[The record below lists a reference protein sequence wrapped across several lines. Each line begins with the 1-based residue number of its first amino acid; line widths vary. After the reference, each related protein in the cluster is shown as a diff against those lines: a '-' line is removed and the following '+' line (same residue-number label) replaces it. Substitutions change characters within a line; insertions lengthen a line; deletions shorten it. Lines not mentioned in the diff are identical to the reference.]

1 MSALFGPPYRDR
13 AAGLTINGSLPRRL
27 WGPVF
32 PGGPPA
38 GKFEQRIAGIAET
51 WGQGLGMEAY
61 APSQLQNPEVAA
73 WWGKFTQMSASPGDA
88 EDLMRMKIQI
98 DIGGILPTIR
108 VPTLVFHATQSK
120 VAPFEA
126 GRYFADHIPGARML
140 ELDSIDHW
148 PYFGDADL
156 VLGEVEEF
164 LTGARRTPAPETM
177 LATVLCTN
185 VAQAGA
191 HARVLGG
198 RQWPDLVGRHH
209 WAGGKP
215 IAGHW

>member
-1 MSALFGPPYRDR
+1 
-13 AAGLTINGSLPRRL
+13 
-27 WGPVF
+27 
-32 PGGPPA
+32 
-38 GKFEQRIAGIAET
+38 
-51 WGQGLGMEAY
+51 
-61 APSQLQNPEVAA
+61 
-73 WWGKFTQMSASPGDA
+73 MSASPGDA
-88 EDLMRMKIQI
+88 EDLMRMNIQI

-108 VPTLVFHATQSK
+108 VPTLVIHANQDK

-164 LTGARRTPAPETM
+164 LTGARRASAPETM

-191 HARVLGG
+191 HAVWLGG
-198 RQWPDLVGRHH
+198 RQWHDLVDRHH
-209 WAGGKP
+209 SVARKAIARYGGREIEAGGQGRTP
-215 IAGHW
+215 GLRGPARATRGALRVPPALAQPALRLRA